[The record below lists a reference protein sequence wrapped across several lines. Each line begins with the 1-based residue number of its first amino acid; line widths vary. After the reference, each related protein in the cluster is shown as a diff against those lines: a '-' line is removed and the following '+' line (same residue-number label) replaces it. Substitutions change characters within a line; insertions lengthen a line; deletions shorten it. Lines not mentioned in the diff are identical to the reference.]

1 MQTQIL
7 CADEKTIPFVAEQ
20 IRLGQLVAIPTE
32 TVYGLA
38 ANGMDSRAVEQI
50 FVAKGRPQDN
60 PLILHIATMQM
71 WSMVVDTIPNDAK
84 KLAKAFWPGP
94 LTIILPH
101 NGTVAKEVT
110 AGLDTVAVRMPNHPV
125 ALQVILQSGVPLAAP
140 SANLS
145 GSPSP
150 TTAQHVLQDMNEKIS
165 CILDGGSC
173 QVGLE
178 STVIGL
184 DLEQPVLLR
193 PGYITKEQMETVLQK
208 KIQIADAV
216 TQSLKQGQQPAS
228 PGMKY
233 KHYAPKACITI
244 IKAKK
249 EQYYEYVN
257 QLKDKQA
264 VALCFAED
272 TARIALPYVVYG
284 KENDPAS
291 QSKELFSALRKLDEM
306 QANRV
311 YARCPDVEGI
321 GLAVYNR
328 LLRAAGFRVIE
339 L

>member
-1 MQTQIL
+1 MQTKIL
-7 CADEKTIPFVAEQ
+7 GADENTISFAAKTIG
-20 IRLGQLVAIPTE
+20 LGELVAIPTE

-38 ANGMDSRAVEQI
+38 ANGLDSNAVKKI

-60 PLILHIATMQM
+60 PLILHIATMEM
-71 WSMVVDTIPNDAK
+71 WDMVVDAIPDDAK
-84 KLAKAFWPGP
+84 KLAQFFWPGP
-94 LTIILPH
+94 LTMILPH
-101 NGTVAKEVT
+101 NGAVAKEVT
-110 AGLDTVAVRMPNHPV
+110 AGLDTVAVRMPNHPI

-150 TTAQHVLQDMNEKIS
+150 TTAQHVLQDMNGKIS

-178 STVIGL
+178 STVIRL

-193 PGYITKEQMETVLQK
+193 PGYITKEQIETVLQK

-216 TQSLKQGQQPAS
+216 TKSLQQGQQPAS

-233 KHYAPKACITI
+233 KHYAPNACITI
-244 IKAKK
+244 IKATKDR
-249 EQYYEYVN
+249 YYEYLN
-257 QLKDKQA
+257 ELEDRQA

-272 TARIALPYVVYG
+272 TAHIKLPYVVYG
-284 KENDPAS
+284 IENDPAS

-306 QANRV
+306 QANQV
-311 YARCPDVEGI
+311 YARCPDGEGI